1 MPDTAD
7 RLVNC
12 FSTVFPDL
20 AKDRVPAATQESINE
35 WDSVA
40 QITLLT
46 VIDEEFQMTTDI
58 EEAQDLTSFRA
69 FLDYVRR
76 RAAGA

>member
-1 MPDTAD
+1 MPDTAV

-12 FSTVFPDL
+12 FATVFPDL
-20 AKDRVPAATQESINE
+20 AKDRIATATQESINE

-46 VIDEEFQMTTDI
+46 VIDEEFGITTDI
-58 EEAQDLTSFRA
+58 EEAQDLTSFRT
-69 FLDYVRR
+69 FLDYVGR